1 MKRPRWRRSEG
12 TEAVASPERPWWWDL
27 QLAHMRPTANRTL
40 VPILLSFAVLV
51 VALNALFAFH
61 SVDVLLES
69 EDWVQH
75 TWQVIYQ
82 VELIMS
88 SAKDAETG
96 ARGFAITGEDRYLE
110 PYTTARRELPGEL
123 DRFVGMTADNRSQA
137 PRILEMRAV
146 LEQRLGL
153 LQQGIDVRRAVSL
166 ETVRPLVLQGT
177 GKAEMDHLRGIANG
191 MEAEEQRLLAER
203 LERARESTRRARFSI
218 GLASGLDFLLIV
230 LMFRYFARERS
241 LRLATEN
248 AAEKLAIAHTQTE
261 AQANEVRLLNAT
273 LEERVKLR
281 TAELEAT
288 NRELEAF
295 SYSVSH
301 DLRSPLRTIDGFS
314 LALEEDYAEAVDET
328 GRDYIRR
335 VRNGVQRM
343 GQLIDALLQLS
354 RITRAELNREEV
366 DMTAVAKLVAANL
379 EEENAGREIE
389 FKIEDGLTASADPK
403 LLQVALENVMGN
415 AVKFSGKIAVPV
427 VEVGWDTAESAY
439 FVRDNGAGFD
449 MYYADKLFNAF
460 NRLHGDKDF
469 KGSGIGLATVAR
481 VVRRHHGR
489 IWADSQ
495 VDHGATFW
503 FTLG

>member
-1 MKRPRWRRSEG
+1 
-12 TEAVASPERPWWWDL
+12 
-27 QLAHMRPTANRTL
+27 MRPKANRTL
-40 VPILLSFAVLV
+40 VPTLLSFAVLV

-61 SVDVLLES
+61 SVNVLLES

-96 ARGFAITGEDRYLE
+96 ARGFAITSEDRYLE
-110 PYTTARRELPGEL
+110 PYTRARRELPIEI
-123 DRFVGMTADNRSQA
+123 DRFAGLTSDNRSQA

-146 LEQRLGL
+146 LEQRLSL
-153 LQQGIDVRRAVSL
+153 LQQGIDVRRAGSFD
-166 ETVRPLVLQGT
+166 TIRPMVLQGT
-177 GKAEMDHLRGIANG
+177 GKAEMDHLRRIADE
-191 MEAEEQRLLAER
+191 MEEEEKRLLAER
-203 LERARESTRRARFSI
+203 LARAKTNTRRARFSI

-230 LMFRYFARERS
+230 LMFRYFAQERS
-241 LRLATEN
+241 LRVATEN
-248 AAEKLAIAHTQTE
+248 AAEKLAIAHAETE
-261 AQANEVRLLNAT
+261 AHANEVRLLNAT
-273 LEERVKLR
+273 LEERVKVR

-288 NRELEAF
+288 NKELEAF

-314 LALEEDYAEAVDET
+314 LALEEDYAEAVDAT

-366 DMTAVAKLVAANL
+366 DLTAVAKLVATNL
-379 EEENAGREIE
+379 KEENAGRTIE
-389 FKIEDGLTASADPK
+389 FRIEEGLRASADPK
-403 LLQVALENVMGN
+403 LMQVALENLMGN
-415 AVKFSGKIAVPV
+415 AVKFSGKVAAPT
-427 VEVGWDTAESAY
+427 VEVGWDAAESAY

-489 IWADSQ
+489 IWAHGE